1 MYGEVGKGGWMS
13 LTHLRQGGFLIARIY
28 QIAGRIFARRLREY
42 HLEGI
47 TPSQGRILFAL
58 WQEDGISIRQLSVRT
73 SLSKSTLTAMLDTL
87 EAAGHVRRVPSQQDR
102 REILIHLTAK
112 DRSLEDSYLKVSE
125 EMPRLCYRGFV
136 PAEMDQFEAFLARIL
151 GNLEEEERREEDRP

>member
-1 MYGEVGKGGWMS
+1 MP

-28 QIAGRIFARRLREY
+28 QIAGRVFARRLKEY
-42 HLEGI
+42 KLEGL

-58 WQEDGISIRQLSVRT
+58 WQEDGISIRQLSART

-102 REILIHLTAK
+102 REILIHLSNK
-112 DRSLEDSYLKVSE
+112 DRSLEESYLEVSE
-125 EMPRLCYRGFV
+125 KMTRLCYRGFLA
-136 PAEMDQFEAFLARIL
+136 AEVDQFEAFLGRIL
-151 GNLEEEERREEDRP
+151 GNLEEEERKGEERP